1 MPNKLCHFDLEKK
14 LIIIEMDKV
23 FNRPDIAYMNTFK
36 INKRS
41 YYKILH
47 LIEKDYNIV
56 IEGYP
61 DFLLYLLDI
70 KYTNKIEGG
79 NIDIVSDKI
88 NEILDDED
96 FFKFINDYVDNSYTL
111 NLNKYI
117 NVNDKNSEY
126 AINDDKN
133 KIILKTSMVSRLLI
147 PLLCETSLTEGE
159 IYNLFTRI
167 IRRFDGDTYQTV
179 QKLFKFIELR
189 VQRTIYSDKVIWKY
203 LKSRSIDPPIFI
215 RELTKSLTVNI
226 ITKLDHNKSAVSY
239 LDVVI
244 KEKIKFAFTYNY
256 PINIK
261 SIKSSDQELEE
272 KEKLEIHLLKHDE
285 GDLLL
290 HKVSI
295 EQEIKNVGI
304 PEGYEYLADIHN
316 PYTTK
321 FLSIYYKDKF
331 NVIFASPEQRAKLII
346 KMASELDDLGYE
358 VIPQVLLSALVKNE
372 KRLNNRK
379 KLNEKII
386 SSEKYR
392 DFLHIYKDT
401 LNLIEKNNPILQLIA
416 VKNNK
421 FVIEDEEI
429 ELPLEELSGEI
440 LDLVL

>member
-1 MPNKLCHFDLEKK
+1 MTNKLCHYDLENK
-14 LIIIEMDKV
+14 IITIEMDKV
-23 FNRPDIAYMNTFK
+23 FNRPDIAYMNNFK

-47 LIEKDYNIV
+47 LIEKDYNII

-70 KYTNKIEGG
+70 KYTNKVEGG
-79 NIDIVSDKI
+79 NVELVKEKI
-88 NEILDDED
+88 NEIIDDDD
-96 FFKFINDYVDNSYTL
+96 FFIFIDEYVENNYTLKLNKFIN
-111 NLNKYI
+111 
-117 NVNDKNSEY
+117 VNGKNSEY

-133 KIILKTSMVSRLLI
+133 KVILKSSMVSRLLI
-147 PLLCETSLTEGE
+147 PLLCETNLTEAE
-159 IYNLFTRI
+159 IYNLYALI
-167 IRRFDGDTYQTV
+167 MRRFDSDTTQTI
-179 QKLFKFIELR
+179 QKLYKFIELR
-189 VQRTIYSDKVIWKY
+189 VHRTIYSDKVIWNY
-203 LKSRSIDPPIFI
+203 LKSRSIDPTIFV
-215 RELTKSLTVNI
+215 RDLTRGITINI

-244 KEKIKFAFTYNY
+244 SEKIKFAFTYNY

-272 KEKLEIHLLKHDE
+272 KEKLEIHMLKHDE

-295 EQEIKNVGI
+295 EKEVRNVEI
-304 PEGYEYLADIHN
+304 PLEYSYLTEIHN

-321 FLSIYYKDKF
+321 FLAIYYADKF
-331 NVIFASPEQRAKLII
+331 NPLFATPEQRGKLIWR
-346 KMASELDDLGYE
+346 MSNELVELGYE
-358 VIPQVLLSALVKNE
+358 VIPRISLSSLVKNE

-386 SSEKYR
+386 SSEKYK
-392 DFLHIYKDT
+392 DFLGIYS
-401 LNLIEKNNPILQLIA
+401 NIMHLIEKNNPILQLIS

-421 FVIEDEEI
+421 FVINEEEI

-440 LDLVL
+440 IDLIL